1 MPMRAFFLAALALL
15 SLSAKADWQLDG
27 ESSRLSFVSSKAA
40 KVSEVGRFLTLH
52 GRVDER
58 GQARLKIDLD
68 SVSSGISLRDE
79 RLRTELFDTAH
90 FPLAKA
96 QASIDLSSLLRLA
109 PGAQQELNESVQI
122 ELHGKTAYY
131 RTELL
136 VTRLDEKRFQVVT
149 LAPLLLD
156 SDDFALQEGLAKLRA
171 LAKVSSINPTV
182 PVSAVLI
189 FVAP

>member
-1 MPMRAFFLAALALL
+1 MWIAKFGLMALALL
-15 SLSAKADWQLDG
+15 SLSAQADWRLDG

-40 KVSEVGRFLTLH
+40 KISEVGRFLTLH
-52 GRVDER
+52 GQVDEQGR
-58 GQARLKIDLD
+58 ARLKIDLD
-68 SVSSGISLRDE
+68 SISSGISLRDE
-79 RLRTELFDTAH
+79 RLRKELFETTR

-109 PGAQQELNESVQI
+109 PGAQQELNESLQV
-122 ELHGKTAYY
+122 ELHGKTAHY
-131 RTELL
+131 RVELL

-156 SDDFALQEGLAKLRA
+156 SDDFDLQAGLAALRKLA
-171 LAKVSSINPTV
+171 NLSSINPTV